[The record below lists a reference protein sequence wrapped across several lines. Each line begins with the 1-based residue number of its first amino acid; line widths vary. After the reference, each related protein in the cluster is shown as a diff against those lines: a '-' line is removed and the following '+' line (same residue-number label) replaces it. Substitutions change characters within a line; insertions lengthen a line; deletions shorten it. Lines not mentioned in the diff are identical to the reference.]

1 MRLIL
6 ILPFSMMLAGCGA
19 SPAPAFFGADR
30 HEAQVEGRD
39 YVLFQKGNQ
48 VEIIRLGWAG
58 RGEHQAI
65 RATMIDLIPALTG
78 CKLNERTL
86 EGDSGEMSGRVTCPA
101 R

>member
-6 ILPFSMMLAGCGA
+6 FTLFLTACAA
-19 SPAPAFFGADR
+19 SPAPEFFGAKR
-30 HEAQVEGRD
+30 VEVTREGRS
-39 YVLFQKGNQ
+39 YTVWHTEKR
-48 VEIIRLGWAG
+48 VEVVRHGYAKP
-58 RGEHQAI
+58 GEHQAI

-86 EGDSGEMSGRVTCPA
+86 EGDSGEMRGRVTCPA